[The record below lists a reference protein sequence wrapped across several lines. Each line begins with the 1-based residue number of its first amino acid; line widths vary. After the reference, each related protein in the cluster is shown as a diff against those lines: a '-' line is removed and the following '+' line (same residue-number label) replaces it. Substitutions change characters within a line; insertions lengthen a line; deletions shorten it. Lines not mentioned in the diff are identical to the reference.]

1 MLKTMN
7 RSPLKHVEKN
17 LAFSTDGKVSAVYE
31 VDGFEYDHQ
40 DESTKKIYYRNQLA
54 LFTHQEYDVH
64 LLVIPRT
71 TNSDE
76 ILDEHIST
84 LKGPMAPTGRFLF
97 KKVKEYLRNAAI
109 AKENMEYRFFVLV
122 QLNMEQKERQ
132 IRNPV
137 VETWK
142 FMKKIREGFAET
154 AQNISGMNVT
164 DILEEEI
171 ENYLEVE
178 DVLFSQVRGAFHNT
192 RRAKPSTTRFLF
204 HHNFKRGMKELN
216 RDQNWKVGS
225 TVTLQ
230 NEEGK
235 AVKVRRPDL
244 QEMIQLTDTVIDE
257 SPGRSLILERQNE
270 EGEIETSHV
279 AFLAVKDMPEI
290 SAFPGGEWIYRIQ
303 SHSLKFP
310 VEMSI
315 RAYHLENQ
323 MVTQKLSNSEL
334 ELNDQRQQA
343 MVGGRTTDL
352 TIDRKARGVK
362 IVKDRFETTG
372 APGYELSVLFCV
384 YAEDEKTLKSR
395 VNTLITE
402 YRKMKIELVNPF
414 GEQLA
419 YFYEFLPGSKRY
431 NTDFK
436 LFVEP
441 GVLAMGMFGATTQIG
456 DNQGFYIGKTKK
468 LNRPVFVRP
477 ELAAKALDNIVTAF
491 ESLSVMFAG
500 QTGKGKSFLMNLLAF
515 WIVMSG
521 GRAFIIDPKGDRTR
535 WPELLPGFNEDTL
548 QVWTLGKDKKD
559 AGCLDPFRISA
570 TIEDAKS
577 LALEILTFLSDV
589 GLEDIRYDYLY
600 KAIERVAKKE
610 DACLTLVRKELEEMK
625 KEPNLL
631 PTELERLNALT
642 NRLATLEGIQLGNL
656 LFGRPGQD
664 YRVLS
669 LERPLQVL
677 QIQHLRIPKSEE
689 KNESVTDKLSRS
701 ILIALAAFG
710 KSLMHSDRSI
720 FKVYLQDEASSILKN
735 KEGAASSDKIIR
747 EGRYHNIGLYLGT
760 QNASDYQSE
769 NKEVAN
775 VGMKFCFALKYDK
788 EAEEMLRY
796 YNLPVTEE
804 NILMLRQLRRGE
816 ALFQD
821 IFGRTAV
828 VEIDPVFQELKTAF
842 DSSTKTDEERAQQL
856 A

>member
-1 MLKTMN
+1 ML
-7 RSPLKHVEKN
+7 RSMKRNPLKHIEGN
-17 LAFSTDGKVSAVYE
+17 LAISTDGKVSGVYE

-40 DESTKKIYYRNQLA
+40 DESTKKMYYRNQLA

-76 ILDEHIST
+76 ILDEHIAN
-84 LKGPMAPTGRFLF
+84 LKGPMAPAGRYLF
-97 KKVKEYLRNAAI
+97 TKMKEYLRNASI
-109 AKENMEYRFFVLV
+109 AKENMEYRFYILV
-122 QLNMEQKERQ
+122 QLNPQQKERQ

-142 FMKKIREGFAET
+142 FMKKLKEGFSET
-154 AQNISGMNVT
+154 AHNVSGMNVT

-171 ENYLEVE
+171 EKYLDVEEV
-178 DVLFSQVRGAFHNT
+178 LYNQVRGAFRNT
-192 RRAKPSTTRFLF
+192 RRATPASIRFLF
-204 HHNFKRGMKELN
+204 QHNFTRGMKEPN
-216 RDQNWKVGS
+216 VEKNWKTGS
-225 TVTLQ
+225 TLTLK

-235 AVKVRRPDL
+235 PVKVRRPNL
-244 QEMIQLTDTVIDE
+244 QEMIHLTDCVIDE
-257 SPGRSLILERQNE
+257 SLGRSLTLERQNE
-270 EGEIETSHV
+270 EGEIENMHV
-279 AFLAVKDMPEI
+279 AFLAVKSMPEI
-290 SAFPGGEWIYRIQ
+290 SSFPGGEWIYRLQ
-303 SHSLKFP
+303 SQSLKFP
-310 VEMSI
+310 VEMSV

-323 MVTQKLSNSEL
+323 LVTQKLTNSEL
-334 ELNDQRQQA
+334 ELNDQRRQA

-352 TIDRKARGVK
+352 TIERKAKGVK

-402 YRKMKIELVNPF
+402 YRKMKIELVNPY

-419 YFYEFLPGSKRY
+419 YFYEFLPGSTRY

-441 GVLAMGMFGATTQIG
+441 GVLAQGMFGATTQIG
-456 DNQGFYIGKTKK
+456 DNQGFYIGKTTK
-468 LNRPVFVRP
+468 LNRPVFIRP
-477 ELAAKALDNIVTAF
+477 DLAAKALGHIVTEF
-491 ESLSVMFAG
+491 DSLSVMFAG
-500 QTGKGKSFLMNLLAF
+500 QTGKGKSFLMNLLVF

-521 GRAFIIDPKGDRTR
+521 GRAFVIDPKGDRTR
-535 WPELLPGFNEDTL
+535 WPELLPGFNEETL
-548 QVWTLGKDKKD
+548 QVWTLGKSKED

-570 TIEDAKS
+570 TKEDAKS
-577 LALEILTFLSDV
+577 LALEILTFLSNV
-589 GLEDIRYDYLY
+589 GLEDTRYDYLY
-600 KAIERVAKKE
+600 SAIEKVAEKKE
-610 DACLTLVRKELEEMK
+610 ACMTLVRLELEEMK
-625 KEPNLL
+625 LQPNILAS
-631 PTELERLNALT
+631 ELEKLNALT
-642 NRLATLEGIQLGNL
+642 NRLATLEGIQLGDL
-656 LFGRPGQD
+656 LFGRPGQN

-677 QIQHLRIPKSEE
+677 QIQHLRIPKTEE

-720 FKVYLQDEASSILKN
+720 FKVYVQDEASSILKN

-747 EGRYHNIGLYLGT
+747 EGRYHNTGLYLGS

-769 NKEVAN
+769 NKEIAN
-775 VGMKFCFALKYDK
+775 VGMKFCFALKYDD
-788 EAEEMLRY
+788 EAKEMLRY

-804 NILMLRQLRRGE
+804 NITRLRGLHRGQ

-828 VEIDPVFQELKTAF
+828 VDIDPVFQELLTAF